1 MKETTKTQMKSIGGN
16 AVANALT
23 AALGAIILGGA
34 KAVGGKVGSLF
45 QKKEL
50 EATKV
55 TIPETSPTEKEV
67 AIEMPTEDVKVETN
81 IEETD

>member
-1 MKETTKTQMKSIGGN
+1 MKESTKMQAKAIGGN

-34 KAVGGKVGSLF
+34 KAVGGKIGSLF

-50 EATKV
+50 AATTV
-55 TIPETSPTEKEV
+55 TIPETTPAEET
-67 AIEMPTEDVKVETN
+67 IEMPSEEVNVETN

>member
-50 EATKV
+50 EATKI
-55 TIPETSPTEKEV
+55 TIPEASPVESVTKV
-67 AIEMPTEDVKVETN
+67 EMPTEDVKVETN
-81 IEETD
+81 VEMTD